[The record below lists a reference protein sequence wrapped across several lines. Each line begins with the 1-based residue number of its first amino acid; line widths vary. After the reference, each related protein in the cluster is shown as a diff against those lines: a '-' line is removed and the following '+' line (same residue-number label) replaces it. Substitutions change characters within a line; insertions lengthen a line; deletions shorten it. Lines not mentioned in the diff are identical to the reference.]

1 MINLKEVITKYPECL
16 ESSEKLKAYLTDL
29 YPDEKAK
36 ISIIV
41 AISNSGIAEEI
52 KKLETVDEMTI
63 SRFCD
68 KLENTYGFSQKLSYE
83 CLNLWSKVYGKK
95 YNNYNVSTKLESK
108 NMISAGREHSIAL
121 KIDGTVFATGLNND
135 GQCDVYN
142 WQDILAVSAGARHSL
157 GLKTDGTVVA
167 TGDNI
172 GGCCD
177 VSNWCDIIAISA
189 GMNYSLGLKSNG
201 TVVSIGRNN
210 GGRCDTS
217 KWNNIIAISANKH
230 SLGLKEDGTIVAA
243 GYNDRHQCDIS
254 NVKLY
259 KKQEEY

>member
-36 ISIIV
+36 VSIIV

-68 KLENTYGFSQKLSYE
+68 KL
-83 CLNLWSKVYGKK
+83 
-95 YNNYNVSTKLESK
+95 VSTKLESK